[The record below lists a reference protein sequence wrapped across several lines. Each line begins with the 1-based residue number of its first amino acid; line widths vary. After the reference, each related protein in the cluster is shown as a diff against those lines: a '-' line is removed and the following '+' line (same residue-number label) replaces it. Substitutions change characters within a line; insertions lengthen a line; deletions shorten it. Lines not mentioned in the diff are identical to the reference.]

1 MAREAYA
8 HDAVVTVEPGADS
21 RAVGGAITVA
31 LCGYWD
37 HQPPCPLAPHHTT
50 ATPVGERLEVRVLFA
65 TEPANE
71 HRVRTL
77 ISGALAGGRLAGP
90 DGRITT
96 WQLHSDAHGNIRP
109 DEQEHARRLLGA

>member
-8 HDAVVTVEPGADS
+8 HDAVVTIEPGADS

-31 LCGYWD
+31 LCGHWD

-50 ATPVGERLEVRVLFA
+50 VTPVGERFEVRVLFA

-71 HRVRTL
+71 HRVRVL
-77 ISGALAGGRLAGP
+77 IAGALAGGRLSGP

-96 WQLHSDAHGNIRP
+96 WCLQSDAPSDVHR
-109 DEQEHARRLLGA
+109 DEQEHARRLVGA